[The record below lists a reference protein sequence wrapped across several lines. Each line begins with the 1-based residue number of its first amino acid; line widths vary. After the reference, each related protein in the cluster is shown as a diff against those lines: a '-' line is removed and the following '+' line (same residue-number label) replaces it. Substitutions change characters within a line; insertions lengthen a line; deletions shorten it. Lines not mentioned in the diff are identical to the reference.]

1 MLAMKTLGE
10 LLAIGV
16 RFLVI
21 KTDTVLLKRTE
32 PRHVKVKS
40 FILSCVLIT
49 LLELLLAAFSSTVIE
64 NWSFLESL
72 YAWFTTF
79 TTIGF
84 GDYVHLESY
93 TRKAATGKMSKASL
107 VFYGIFISFPYVG
120 GLSLVS
126 CMLSCLVDSLDKIRH
141 FCDRC
146 VSCFPRLDSLFL
158 RFFPCKQSRYSIKQE
173 ENCASRTTPGPEI
186 ERR

>member
-21 KTDTVLLKRTE
+21 KMDTVLLKRTE
-32 PRHVKVKS
+32 PRHVKVNS
-40 FILSCVLIT
+40 FILSCLLIT
-49 LLELLLAAFSSTVIE
+49 LLELLLAALSSTVIE

-84 GDYVHLESY
+84 GDYVPLESY
-93 TRKAATGKMSKASL
+93 TRQATNGKMSKASL
-107 VFYGIFISFPYVG
+107 VFCGIFISVPYVG

-141 FCDRC
+141 FCDRF
-146 VSCFPRLDSLFL
+146 VSCFSSLDSLIL

-173 ENCASRTTPGPEI
+173 DSCARRTTPGPEI

>member
-21 KTDTVLLKRTE
+21 KMDTVLLKRTE

-40 FILSCVLIT
+40 FILSCLLIN
-49 LLELLLAAFSSTVIE
+49 LLEVLLAALSSTVIE

-84 GDYVHLESY
+84 GDYVHL
-93 TRKAATGKMSKASL
+93 
-107 VFYGIFISFPYVG
+107 
-120 GLSLVS
+120 
-126 CMLSCLVDSLDKIRH
+126 
-141 FCDRC
+141 
-146 VSCFPRLDSLFL
+146 
-158 RFFPCKQSRYSIKQE
+158 
-173 ENCASRTTPGPEI
+173 
-186 ERR
+186 

>member
-21 KTDTVLLKRTE
+21 KMDTVLLKRTE

-40 FILSCVLIT
+40 FILSCLLIN
-49 LLELLLAAFSSTVIE
+49 LLEVLLATLSSTVIE

-93 TRKAATGKMSKASL
+93 TRKAANGKMSKASL
-107 VFYGIFISFPYVG
+107 VLYDIFISVPYVG

-141 FCDRC
+141 FCDRF
-146 VSCFPRLDSLFL
+146 VSCFPSLDSLIL
-158 RFFPCKQSRYSIKQE
+158 RFSPCKQSRYSIKQE
-173 ENCASRTTPGPEI
+173 ESCARRTTPGPEI